1 MTGSTVLIEIVYM
14 DAGGGHRSAM
24 NALKTVLAE
33 RHPDWQVEP
42 VDLQKLLQPMDPVH
56 RISRR
61 VARPLQRILGPLA
74 PNLALEPIE
83 AQDVYNTALKRGT
96 TRGLGAIL
104 PVLQAF
110 IRHYALEL
118 EELLRLRWLES
129 GRRRPDLVVSVVPN
143 FNGILF
149 RALKQIHPRTPYLT
163 VMTDMVDCPP
173 NFWMEDQDQIMVCG
187 TQKAVEQAR
196 GSGFYQP
203 GNLIEVSG
211 MMLKP
216 SFYDQPVEPR
226 FTRREL
232 GLDPARPTGL
242 IMFGG
247 NGALGATLG
256 ILDRLAEA
264 HVDAQTIVLCGS
276 NDKLRESLAGRPDCH
291 AVGFVQNVADYM
303 RLADFVIGKPGPGSI
318 SEAIHMGCPV
328 IVERNAATMPQERPN
343 VDWVLDANVG
353 IAVKSFEK
361 QIAGAVQRML
371 SEGEA
376 YRGNIRSNVPYN
388 CAVFEVATH
397 IDHIVTAVA

>member
-1 MTGSTVLIEIVYM
+1 MTGSNVLIEIVYM

-24 NALKTVLAE
+24 NALKAVLAE

-61 VARPLQRILGPLA
+61 VARPLQRLLGPLA

-118 EELLRLRWLES
+118 EELLRLHWLEP

-149 RALKQIHPRTPYLT
+149 RALKQVHPRTPYLT

-187 TQKAVEQAR
+187 TQKATEQAR
-196 GSGFYQP
+196 ETGFYQP
-203 GNLIEVSG
+203 ANLIEVSG

-216 SFYDQPVEPR
+216 SFYGQPEEPR
-226 FTRREL
+226 LSLPGL
-232 GLDPARPTGL
+232 GLDPGRPTGL
-242 IMFGG
+242 VMFGG

-256 ILDRLAEA
+256 IVDRLAEA
-264 HVDAQTIVLCGS
+264 RIDVQTIVLCGS
-276 NDKLRESLAGRPDCH
+276 NQKLRETLTGRAGCH

-343 VDWVLDANVG
+343 VDWVLEASVG

-371 SEGEA
+371 SEGDG
-376 YRGNIRSNVPYN
+376 YRRNIRSNVPCN

-397 IDHIVTAVA
+397 IDHIVAAAA